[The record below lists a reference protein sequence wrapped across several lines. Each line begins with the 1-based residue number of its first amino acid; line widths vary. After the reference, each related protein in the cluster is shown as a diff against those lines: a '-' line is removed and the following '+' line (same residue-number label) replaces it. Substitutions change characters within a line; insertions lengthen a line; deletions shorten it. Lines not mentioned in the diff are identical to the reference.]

1 MRRDDEEFAS
11 KDLELVF
18 IAKKLREAKA
28 LEEVLSQGGFDF
40 LIETD
45 TYSGGIIF
53 RTQRVGAFF
62 YVQPE
67 DMESARVY
75 LRRHGYRPHL
85 PAGGMT

>member
-1 MRRDDEEFAS
+1 MRRDDDDFAS
-11 KDLELVF
+11 KDLELIF

-28 LEEVLSQGGFDF
+28 VEEGLTQAGFDF

-62 YVQPE
+62 YVQPDDSE
-67 DMESARVY
+67 RARVY
-75 LRRHGYRPHL
+75 LRERGYRPHV
-85 PAGGMT
+85 ATGQ